1 MWQKQKSEE
10 RRPIFTPKLWSKASK
25 DGETGKKINRQ
36 ILSSIPTVRLW
47 PCSLFNVPPQKNF
60 GPNGGTGKE
69 KHRQILN
76 SMPTV
81 RLWPMTCS
89 MCQSNKPLN
98 GHCSHRD
105 GGVTYSSLSSFLSR
119 LKIYY
124 YCSHTQHIDIF
135 YLIFSGGVG
144 GLFAFVDL
152 WIFLVF
158 MRKRVWAFW
167 QFCDK
172 IGSKTGF
179 LCSSNGV
186 ITRKMPPWP

>member
-1 MWQKQKSEE
+1 
-10 RRPIFTPKLWSKASK
+10 
-25 DGETGKKINRQ
+25 
-36 ILSSIPTVRLW
+36 
-47 PCSLFNVPPQKNF
+47 
-60 GPNGGTGKE
+60 
-69 KHRQILN
+69 
-76 SMPTV
+76 
-81 RLWPMTCS
+81 MTCS

-152 WIFLVF
+152 WIFWFSCGNVCGLSGNFVIRSVQKQASYAPL
-158 MRKRVWAFW
+158 M
-167 QFCDK
+167 
-172 IGSKTGF
+172 GSLHAKCLPGHNA
-179 LCSSNGV
+179 SNMLI
-186 ITRKMPPWP
+186 ITISLKSGNEIDILLRIVAVVRSWKHARRSV